1 VTLATGPRPLAF
13 NAFLTNTV
21 SHIHHGMWRHPDS
34 RQADYTDLNLWIDL
48 VRTLERGHF
57 DAIFFADTLGPMD
70 VHAGGWKSSVRQ
82 GLQIPSADPVVLIS
96 ALAAATE
103 HLGLV
108 ATSSVQTEHP
118 FVHARRF
125 STLDHITRG
134 RVGWN
139 IVTSTRRSEARN
151 LGHDDVQPH
160 ADRYAVAEE
169 YAEVVYKLWERSW
182 DDGAVIR
189 DRAAG
194 RYSDETKVH
203 AIDHEG
209 PRYRVAGPHLAEP
222 SPQRTPVLFQA
233 GSSEV
238 GRTFAARHAEGTFIA
253 AHDPHSAA
261 EVTADIRR
269 RAVAQGRRPDDI
281 LFIQGLTFVVGAT
294 ETEAVAKSA
303 EIDEWLSDE
312 AMLAHMSGTI
322 GVDFAAIDLDKP
334 IGEFTTERTQGIVA
348 SLAAAA
354 PDKSKTFRE
363 LTRWA
368 WSQRVVGTPEQIADQ
383 LESWRQAGVDGVN
396 VIYITLP
403 GTYADFIDYVAPVLQ
418 TRGLMQREYRPGTL
432 REKLFPGRGPRLT
445 QSHPARQVRIPG
457 DSATHAE
464 VSAR

>member
-1 VTLATGPRPLAF
+1 MPRPLVF

-21 SHIHHGMWRHPDS
+21 SHIHHGMWRHPES
-34 RQADYTDLNLWIDL
+34 RQAQYTELRLWLDLA
-48 VRTLERGHF
+48 RTLERGRF

-70 VHAGGWKSSVRQ
+70 VHEGGWKSSVRE
-82 GLQIPSADPVVLIS
+82 GLQIPSADPVVLLP
-96 ALAAATE
+96 ALATVTE

-125 STLDHITRG
+125 STLDHLTGG

-151 LGHDDVQPH
+151 LGRDDVLPH
-160 ADRYAVAEE
+160 AERYAAAEE
-169 YAEVVYKLWERSW
+169 YAEVVYKLWEKSW
-182 DDGAVIR
+182 EDGAVIR
-189 DRAAG
+189 DRSSG
-194 RYSDETKVH
+194 HYSDPAKVH
-203 AIDHEG
+203 AIDHAG

-233 GSSEV
+233 GSSET

-269 RAVAQGRRPDDI
+269 RAVAQGRKADDI

-294 ETEAVAKSA
+294 DAEARAKSA

-322 GVDFAAIDLDKP
+322 GVDFAAIDLDRP
-334 IGEFTTERTQGIVA
+334 IGDFTTERTQGIVA

-368 WSQRVVGTPEQIADQ
+368 WSQRVVGTPEQIADS
-383 LESWRQAGVDGVN
+383 LERWRQAGVDGVN

-403 GTYADFIDYVAPVLQ
+403 GTYADFIDHVAPVLRD
-418 TRGLMQREYRPGTL
+418 RGLMQREYRPGTL
-432 REKLFPGRGPRLT
+432 REKLFPGRGPRLNDR
-445 QSHPARQVRIPG
+445 HPARQVAIP
-457 DSATHAE
+457 AE
-464 VSAR
+464 SPDIPEVPAP

>member
-1 VTLATGPRPLAF
+1 MSLTTGPRPLVF

-48 VRTLERGHF
+48 VRTLERGRF

-70 VHAGGWKSSVRQ
+70 VHEGGWKSSVRE
-82 GLQIPSADPVVLIS
+82 GLQIPSGDPVVLIS

-151 LGHDDVQPH
+151 LGRDDAAPH
-160 ADRYAVAEE
+160 AERYAAAEE

-182 DDGAVIR
+182 ADGAVIR

-209 PRYRVAGPHLAEP
+209 PLYRVAGPHLAEP

-233 GSSEV
+233 DSSET

-269 RAVAQGRRPDDI
+269 RAVAQGRRPDDV

-294 ETEAVAKSA
+294 EDEAKRKSA

-322 GVDFAAIDLDKP
+322 GVDFAAIDLDRP
-334 IGEFTTERTQGIVA
+334 IGDFTTERTQGIVA

-368 WSQRVVGTPEQIADQ
+368 WSQRVVGTPEQIAEQ
-383 LESWRQAGVDGVN
+383 LNRWRQAGVDGVN

-403 GTYADFIDYVAPVLQ
+403 GTYADFIDHVAPVLAE
-418 TRGLMQREYRPGTL
+418 RGLMQREYRPGTL
-432 REKLFPGRGPRLT
+432 REKLFPGRGPRLPE
-445 QSHPARQVRIPG
+445 SHPARQVRIPA
-457 DSATHAE
+457 DSE
-464 VSAR
+464 NPVR

>member
-1 VTLATGPRPLAF
+1 
-13 NAFLTNTV
+13 
-21 SHIHHGMWRHPDS
+21 M
-34 RQADYTDLNLWIDL
+34 
-48 VRTLERGHF
+48 
-57 DAIFFADTLGPMD
+57 
-70 VHAGGWKSSVRQ
+70 
-82 GLQIPSADPVVLIS
+82 VLIS

-151 LGHDDVQPH
+151 LGLDDAAPH
-160 ADRYAVAEE
+160 AERYAAAEE

-182 DDGAVIR
+182 ADGAVIR

-209 PRYRVAGPHLAEP
+209 PGYRVAGPHLAEP

-233 GSSEV
+233 GSSET

-294 ETEAVAKSA
+294 DDEAKRKSA

-322 GVDFAAIDLDKP
+322 GVD
-334 IGEFTTERTQGIVA
+334 
-348 SLAAAA
+348 
-354 PDKSKTFRE
+354 
-363 LTRWA
+363 
-368 WSQRVVGTPEQIADQ
+368 
-383 LESWRQAGVDGVN
+383 GVN

-403 GTYADFIDYVAPVLQ
+403 GTYADFIDHVAPVLQ
-418 TRGLMQREYRPGTL
+418 ERGLMQREYRPGTL
-432 REKLFPGRGPRLT
+432 REKLFPGRGPQLPE
-445 QSHPARQVRIPG
+445 SHPARQVRIPA
-457 DSATHAE
+457 DSE
-464 VSAR
+464 NPVR

>member
-1 VTLATGPRPLAF
+1 VSLTTGPRPLVF

-34 RQADYTDLNLWIDL
+34 RQAQYTELELWLDLA
-48 VRTLERGHF
+48 RTLERGRF

-70 VHAGGWKSSVRQ
+70 VHGGGWESSVRE
-82 GLQIPSADPVVLIS
+82 GLQIPSGDPVVLLT
-96 ALAAATE
+96 ALASVTE

-108 ATSSVQTEHP
+108 ATSSVAAEHP

-125 STLDHITRG
+125 STLDHLTRG

-139 IVTSTRRSEARN
+139 IVTGTRRSEARN
-151 LGHDDVQPH
+151 LGRDDAAPH
-160 ADRYAVAEE
+160 AERYAAAED
-169 YAEVVYKLWERSW
+169 YAEVVYKLWECSW
-182 DDGAVIR
+182 EDGAVIR
-189 DRAAG
+189 DRASG
-194 RYSDETKVH
+194 RYSDEARVH

-222 SPQRTPVLFQA
+222 SAQRTPVIFQA
-233 GSSEV
+233 GSSPT
-238 GRTFAARHAEGTFIA
+238 GRDFAARHAEGTFIA

-269 RAVAQGRRPDDI
+269 RAVAQGRQADDI
-281 LFIQGLTFVVGAT
+281 LFIQGLTFVVGD
-294 ETEAVAKSA
+294 TEAEAIARSA

-322 GVDFAAIDLDKP
+322 GVDFASIDLDRP
-334 IGEFTTERTQGIVA
+334 IGDFTTERTQGIVA

-368 WSQRVVGTPEQIADQ
+368 WSQRVVGTPEQIADS
-383 LESWRQAGVDGVN
+383 LERWRQAGVDGVN
-396 VIYITLP
+396 IIYISLP
-403 GTYADFIDYVAPVLQ
+403 GTYADFIEHVAPVLRD
-418 TRGLMQREYRPGTL
+418 RGLMQREYAPGTL
-432 REKLFPGRGPRLT
+432 REKLFPGRGPRLPAR
-445 QSHPARQVRIPG
+445 HPARQVTIP
-457 DSATHAE
+457 
-464 VSAR
+464 ARG

>member
-1 VTLATGPRPLAF
+1 MSPTGGRRPLVF

-34 RQADYTDLNLWIDL
+34 RQADYTSLDLWIDL
-48 VRTLERGHF
+48 VRILERGHF

-70 VHAGGWKSSVRQ
+70 VHEGGWKSAVRE
-82 GLQIPSADPVVLIS
+82 GLQIPSGDPVVLIS

-108 ATSSVQTEHP
+108 ATSSVQAEHP

-125 STLDHITRG
+125 STLDHVTRG

-139 IVTSTRRSEARN
+139 IVTGARRTEARN
-151 LGHDDVQPH
+151 LGHDDVAPH
-160 ADRYAVAEE
+160 AERYAAAEE
-169 YAEVVYKLWERSW
+169 YTEVVYKLWERSW
-182 DDGAVIR
+182 EDGALIR

-203 AIDHEG
+203 AIDHQG

-233 GSSEV
+233 GSSET

-294 ETEAVAKSA
+294 ETEALAKSA
-303 EIDEWLSDE
+303 EIDQWLSDE

-322 GVDFAAIDLDKP
+322 GVNFAAMDLDRP
-334 IGEFTTERTQGIVA
+334 IGDFTTEGTQGIVA

-354 PDKSKTFRE
+354 PDKSKSFRE

-368 WSQRVVGTPEQIADQ
+368 WSQRVVGTPGQIADQ
-383 LESWRQAGVDGVN
+383 LERWRQAGVDGVN

-403 GTYADFIDYVAPVLQ
+403 GTYADFIDHVVPVLQ
-418 TRGLMQREYRPGTL
+418 ARGLMQREYRQGTL

-445 QSHPARQVRIPG
+445 DSHPARQVRIPA
-457 DSATHAE
+457 DSAAAAE
-464 VSAR
+464 VTAP